1 MEIECQRLKKALA
14 SLERSYH
21 IMLEVL
27 GEALGLKTNEIEGPS
42 KRVTVFTICI
52 ARAMG
57 LSREHI
63 NPMARGAVFHDV
75 GKMAIPDRILRKPGL
90 LRPDETLSCART
102 ASAVMSWCTK
112 FHFLPTLPRL
122 FTPITNGTTALVIPV
137 DFPADKYPSEQG
149 LCL

>member
-27 GEALGLKTNEIEGPS
+27 GEALGLKTHEIEGPS

-63 NPMARGAVFHDV
+63 NPIARGAVFHDV
-75 GKMAIPDRILRKPGL
+75 GKMAIPDRILRKPG
-90 LRPDETLSCART
+90 P
-102 ASAVMSWCTK
+102 
-112 FHFLPTLPRL
+112 
-122 FTPITNGTTALVIPV
+122 
-137 DFPADKYPSEQG
+137 
-149 LCL
+149 